1 MDCLLSDIDKPL
13 YRVWLHSPSVFGTET
28 ETILAYKIAKEVQG
42 IPSLVLKA
50 LRAVPGVDPDL
61 LRRVEDFVESDETL
75 TFVEGGSART
85 IALVSATE

>member
-1 MDCLLSDIDKPL
+1 
-13 YRVWLHSPSVFGTET
+13 
-28 ETILAYKIAKEVQG
+28 
-42 IPSLVLKA
+42 
-50 LRAVPGVDPDL
+50 VPGVDPDL